1 MADIFDRVRQGID
14 KGITTITARSKE
26 LLESSKLNSQIRT
39 LKDRKK
45 AALEELGNIV
55 YVMFVKGDLDA
66 ERIRAKASAIA
77 ELDNQIKG
85 AEEELRRVFE
95 ETQHTLGIG
104 KISARCDCGAEI
116 SEGAKFCRQC
126 GRKVA

>member
-26 LLESSKLNSQIRT
+26 LLENSKLNSQIRT
-39 LKDRKK
+39 LKDQKK

-55 YVMFVKGDLDA
+55 YVMFLKGDLDA
-66 ERIRAKASAIA
+66 ERIKAKAAAIA
-77 ELDNQIKG
+77 ELDNQTKG

-95 ETQHTLGIG
+95 ETQNTLGIG
-104 KISARCDCGAEI
+104 KISGRCDCGAGI
-116 SEGAKFCRQC
+116 SDGAKFCRHC
-126 GRKVA
+126 GRKVV